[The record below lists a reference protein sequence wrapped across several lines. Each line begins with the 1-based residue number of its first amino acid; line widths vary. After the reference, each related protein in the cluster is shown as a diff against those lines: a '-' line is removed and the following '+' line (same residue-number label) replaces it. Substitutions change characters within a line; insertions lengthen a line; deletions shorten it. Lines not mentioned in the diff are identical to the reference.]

1 MLDLK
6 YVRENLDLVKENF
19 KNRNYEFDMD
29 KFISL
34 DNKRKEILKDV
45 ESLKYLKNET
55 SDEIGRLK
63 NKKLDASD
71 LLSEMAELSKKIK
84 DYENILEEIEKDF
97 HELLYIMP
105 NLFDLSVPIGKDEDS
120 NVEVKKW
127 GENRK
132 FKFNVKD
139 HTEIANINGILDF
152 ERASKMSGARF
163 VVYKGKGAALERALI
178 NFMLE
183 THISRHNYTEIIP
196 PLLVKEHSMY
206 NSGQFPKFKEDNFSS
221 DDNLFL
227 IPTSEV
233 PLANLHA
240 HETLEEEELPK
251 LYTAHTPC
259 FRREAGSYGKDT
271 KGIIRLHQF
280 NKVELVKIVK
290 PEDSDKALNKL
301 VEEAEYI
308 LQALNLPYRVVLK
321 CTGDT
326 GFTASKTYD
335 LEVWLPSQNKYREI
349 SSCSN
354 VKEFQARRSSIKF
367 KRKDSKKS
375 EFVHMLNGSGLA
387 IGRTFAAILENYQN
401 EDGTFEIPEV
411 LSKYINR

>member
-19 KNRNYEFDMD
+19 KNRNYEFDME
-29 KFISL
+29 KFLLL
-34 DNKRKEILKDV
+34 DNKRKEILKEV

-63 NKKLDASD
+63 SKNLDASN
-71 LLSEMAELSKKIK
+71 LLSNMFKVSKKIK
-84 DYENILEEIEKDF
+84 EYENSLEEVEKDF
-97 HELLYIMP
+97 HEMLYIMP
-105 NLFDLSVPIGKDEDS
+105 NLFDVSVPLGKDE
-120 NVEVKKW
+120 NGNIEVKKW
-127 GENRK
+127 GEPKEFN
-132 FKFNVKD
+132 FKVKD
-139 HTEIANINGILDF
+139 HAEIATLNNILDF
-152 ERASKMSGARF
+152 ERASKISGARF
-163 VVYKGKGAALERALI
+163 VVYRGKGAALERALI

-183 THISRHNYTEIIP
+183 THISKHNYIEIIP

-206 NSGQFPKFKEDNFSS
+206 NAGQFPKFREDNFSS

-233 PLANLHA
+233 PLANLHSN
-240 HETLEEEELPK
+240 EILEEEEVPK
-251 LYTAHTPC
+251 LYTAYTPC

-290 PEDSDKALNKL
+290 PEDSNNALNKL
-301 VEEAEYI
+301 VEEAEFI
-308 LQALNLPYRVVLK
+308 LQTLNLPYRVVLK

-326 GFTASKTYD
+326 GFTAAKTYD

-354 VKEFQARRSSIKF
+354 VTDFQARRSSIKF

-401 EDGTFEIPEV
+401 EDGTFNIPEV
-411 LSKYINR
+411 LAKYIR

>member
-19 KNRNYEFDMD
+19 KNRNYEFDMNN
-29 KFISL
+29 FISL
-34 DNKRKEILKDV
+34 DNKRKEILKEV
-45 ESLKYLKNET
+45 ESLKYLKNQT
-55 SDEIGRLK
+55 SDEIGKLK
-63 NKKLDASD
+63 SKNIDASNH
-71 LLSEMAELSKKIK
+71 LSKMSEVSKKIK
-84 DYENILEEIEKDF
+84 EYENSLEEVEKDF
-97 HELLYIMP
+97 HEMLYIMP
-105 NLFDLSVPIGKDEDS
+105 NLFDSSVPIGRTE
-120 NVEVKKW
+120 NENIEVKKW
-127 GENRK
+127 GEPKEFN
-132 FKFNVKD
+132 FKVKD
-139 HTEIANINGILDF
+139 HTEIGSINNILDF

-183 THISRHNYTEIIP
+183 THISKHNYTEIIP

-206 NSGQFPKFKEDNFSS
+206 NAGQFPKFREDNFSS

-233 PLANLHA
+233 PLANLHSN
-240 HETLEEEELPK
+240 EILEEEELPK
-251 LYTAHTPC
+251 LYTAYTPC

-301 VEEAEYI
+301 VEEAEHI
-308 LQALNLPYRVVLK
+308 LQSLNLPYRVVLK

-354 VKEFQARRSSIKF
+354 VKDFQARRSSIKF

-375 EFVHMLNGSGLA
+375 EFIHMLNGSGLA

-401 EDGTFEIPEV
+401 EDGTYIIPEV
-411 LSKYINR
+411 LKKYII